1 MNWLITASLLLLLGG
16 WSVADGRSPSR
27 LLEDVRVHESPDRTR
42 VVFDTTAAVDY
53 ELFTLNNPD
62 RVVVDL
68 VDTSLRP
75 GFDLSTLPPGRLR
88 VKGLRASARPSGYR
102 VVLDVATPVR
112 LKGFALK
119 PQPPHGHRLVVDLFS
134 AAPAADGSSG
144 GSPAAV
150 PRDEK
155 RTIVIAI
162 DAGHGGKDPGAVG
175 PNGVREKNVVLS
187 IARKLAAKLNRV
199 RGYRTVLIR
208 DGDYYVPLR
217 DRNVKARN
225 LGADLFVSIHA
236 DAFKSQEVAGASVFT
251 LSDRGASSETARWL
265 AQRENSYESIGGI
278 SLTEHDELVAKVL
291 WDISMDASRSASIAA
306 GERVLGALGSV
317 AKLHKNRVEQAGF
330 LVLKSPDVPSIL
342 VETGFISNPRDARR
356 LNTSDYQD
364 RIASAVAEG
373 VRSYMEVYAPPGTLL
388 AWERERGGVRYT
400 IERGDTLSEIAARYR
415 TSTRRIREAND
426 LRGDSIRI
434 GQTITIPAG

>member
-1 MNWLITASLLLLLGG
+1 MKWSTTASLILLLGC
-16 WSVADGRSPSR
+16 WSVADGRSVNVQ
-27 LLEDVRVHESPDRTR
+27 LEDVRVHESPDHTR
-42 VVFDTTAAVDY
+42 VVFDTTAAVNY
-53 ELFTLNNPD
+53 ELFTLSNPD
-62 RVVVDL
+62 RVVIDL
-68 VDTSLRP
+68 SNTALRP
-75 GFDLSTLPPGRLR
+75 DFDLATVPPGRKR
-88 VKGLRASARPSGYR
+88 VKGVRASARSSGYR
-102 VVLDVATPVR
+102 VVLDVAMPVR
-112 LKGFALK
+112 PKGFALK
-119 PQPPHGHRLVVDLFS
+119 PQSPYGHRLVVDLFS
-134 AAPAADGSSG
+134 EAPAADGSAG
-144 GSPAAV
+144 GSPAVV

-155 RTIVIAI
+155 RPIVVAI

-175 PNGVREKNVVLS
+175 PNRVREKTVVLS
-187 IARKLAAKLNRV
+187 IARKLAAKLDAV

-225 LGADLFVSIHA
+225 LGADLFISIHA
-236 DAFKSQEVAGASVFT
+236 DAFKSPEVAGASVFT

-291 WDISMDASRSASIAA
+291 WDISMDASRSASITA
-306 GERVLGALGSV
+306 GERVLDALGSV

-373 VRSYMEVYAPPGTLL
+373 VRTYMEAYAPPGTLI
-388 AWERERGGVRYT
+388 AWERERGEVRYT
-400 IERGDTLSEIAARYR
+400 IERGDTLSEIAARYG

>member
-1 MNWLITASLLLLLGG
+1 MKWSTTASLFLLLGC
-16 WSVADGRSPSR
+16 WSVADGRSVNVQ
-27 LLEDVRVHESPDRTR
+27 LKDVRVHESPDHTR

-53 ELFTLNNPD
+53 ELFTLSNPD
-62 RVVVDL
+62 RVVIDL
-68 VDTSLRP
+68 INTALRP
-75 GFDLSTLPPGRLR
+75 DFDLATVPPGRNR
-88 VKGLRASARPSGYR
+88 VKGLRASARSSGYR
-102 VVLDVATPVR
+102 VVLDVAMPVR
-112 LKGFALK
+112 PEGFALK
-119 PQPPHGHRLVVDLFS
+119 PQSPYGHRLVVDLFS
-134 AAPAADGSSG
+134 APPAAEGSGG
-144 GSPAAV
+144 GSPAVV

-155 RTIVIAI
+155 RTIVVAI

-175 PNGVREKNVVLS
+175 PNRVREKNVVLS
-187 IARKLAAKLNRV
+187 IARKLAAKLDTV

-225 LGADLFVSIHA
+225 LGADLFISIHA
-236 DAFKSQEVAGASVFT
+236 DAFKSPEVAGASVFT
-251 LSDRGASSETARWL
+251 LSERGASSETARWL

-291 WDISMDASRSASIAA
+291 WDISMDASRSASITA
-306 GERVLGALGSV
+306 GERVLDALGSV
-317 AKLHKNRVEQAGF
+317 TKLHKNRVEQAGF

-364 RIASAVAEG
+364 RIASAVAKG
-373 VRSYMEVYAPPGTLL
+373 VRSYMEAYAPPGTLI
-388 AWERERGGVRYT
+388 AWERERGEVRYT
-400 IERGDTLSEIAARYR
+400 IERGDTLSEIAARYGI
-415 TSTRRIREAND
+415 STRRIREAND